1 MKPKDVKNHGP
12 KENFL
17 DELIK
22 TADKIMN
29 RAEMGNRVSNLSP
42 PEFSSFRDKILR
54 GERAEPPVPAGRRT
68 VNRLAHMVGDDAFT
82 VIEKNLPQMEK
93 IVPGIVERVSQ
104 SREPLY
110 TGY

>member
-54 GERAEPPVPAGRRT
+54 GERAEPRFPQAGAPSTGSRTWWGMTPLRSSRKTSRRWKKSF
-68 VNRLAHMVGDDAFT
+68 RA
-82 VIEKNLPQMEK
+82 
-93 IVPGIVERVSQ
+93 
-104 SREPLY
+104 
-110 TGY
+110 